1 MPSTPTKRSSSNG
14 ISTPKKQAR
23 INTFFQSPKKE
34 SIAKFDGKEWNL
46 DNDIQRAEQE
56 RKDEEY
62 ARKLQEEWNTVQE
75 EKVKIRHEEEDN
87 HQDTIKQENEGS
99 SSMINGRN
107 VKVKEEEKMQPF
119 IKTEQKP
126 KSISSLGSTTT
137 SFDLHAL
144 DKAIEDVELQ
154 TDIFTFDP
162 AKVDI
167 QCWPARLGS
176 KAEDYQPSAPYA
188 LLSHACILLSTTKS
202 RLIIVTVLTNMLRV
216 LMYHDT
222 EALIPCIYLVS
233 NHIAPPY
240 DGIELGLGGAIVNQA
255 IRNVTGKSASHL
267 RTLWNK
273 TGDPGD
279 VAFEAKKDVKT
290 LIGHST
296 KPIEMTKLFQTLHSI
311 ANISGTG
318 SSSAKMAHVTKLL
331 VASRGEETRFLV
343 RTLHSHLRINAVRTT
358 ITSAIARA
366 FVLDD
371 RNASLK
377 DEGDLWCLS
386 IEERQGILANP
397 TNTKQRNDPRRLAAM
412 DKIVRAE
419 LLLREIR
426 ARHPNFGT
434 IVPALLEGGL
444 HDLAERVPLRVG
456 TPISP
461 MLGSITR
468 SLSAM
473 FDKLGDRAYV
483 CEFKYDGQRVQIHAE
498 HIPEGNDGEY
508 KEKRKMLSSSG
519 KGKWTGE
526 NADIFVRLFS
536 RHLEDMT
543 DKYPDI
549 VNLVPFMMGL
559 RGNQTENTVDKG
571 KIKQEDRLQ
580 VKSFIMDAEIVAIG
594 LDGTLLPFQ
603 TLANRSRKDV
613 ELHNIKVAVGVF
625 AFDLMQLNGR
635 SLLKASLRKRRKL
648 LFQHIKPCKPEDVRI
663 ARFDYVKHIESR
675 NQEDVTGF
683 FELAQN
689 NKCEGIMVKS
699 LDHHWEEDHS
709 TKEGEREA
717 KIQLLEDEVDNDL
730 SQPNLDA
737 ANHDE
742 HLVGKGG
749 KPLTGK
755 GVNGRGKALLST
767 YEPDKR
773 CESWLKVK
781 KDYVDGIGD
790 SLDLVPIAGWHGM
803 GRKAAWWSPVLLAVY
818 DAENDEYQAVCKCI
832 SGFTDAEYKDI
843 KFNRFAEGTETCYNA
858 YKNECRDSYETGGL
872 LPDVWFTP
880 NEVWEIRGADITLS
894 PVYTAA
900 KGLVSDE
907 RGLSLRFPR
916 FIKRRTDKSSHQAS
930 TPRQLANMYLEQNA
944 TIKAEDSTVK
954 EEEEEEM
961 EGDLDDEDI

>member
-1 MPSTPTKRSSSNG
+1 MPSTPIKRSAST
-14 ISTPKKQAR
+14 TPKKQAS
-23 INTFFQSPKKE
+23 ISTFFQSPKKQKIE
-34 SIAKFDGKEWNL
+34 EDERK
-46 DNDIQRAEQE
+46 EQE

-62 ARKLQEEWNTVQE
+62 ARRLQEEWNGGS
-75 EKVKIRHEEEDN
+75 HNEEEA
-87 HQDTIKQENEGS
+87 GS
-99 SSMINGRN
+99 SAQHT
-107 VKVKEEEKMQPF
+107 VKVKEEIIQNTPSTSHPVKVQQENN
-119 IKTEQKP
+119 KP
-126 KSISSLGSTTT
+126 TTTLGSTTT

-144 DKAIEDVELQ
+144 DKAIEDIDLQ
-154 TDIFTFDP
+154 NDIFNFDP
-162 AKVDI
+162 AKVDTS
-167 QCWPARLGS
+167 CWPKRLGGN
-176 KAEDYQPSAPYA
+176 ASAPYA

-202 RLIIVTVLTNMLRV
+202 RLIIVTVLTNLLRV

-222 EALIPCIYLVS
+222 EALLPCIYLVS

-240 DGIELGLGGAIVNQA
+240 DGIELGLGGSIVNQA

-296 KPIEMTKLFQTLHSI
+296 KPIEITKLFQVLHTI
-311 ANISGTG
+311 AGISGTG

-371 RNASLK
+371 RQNNK
-377 DEGDLWCLS
+377 GNDNWYLS
-386 IEERQGILANP
+386 IDERKGILANP
-397 TNTKQRNDPRRLAAM
+397 SNTKRRADPKRLAAM
-412 DKIVRAE
+412 EKITKAE
-419 LLLREIR
+419 SLLREIR

-444 HDLAERVPLRVG
+444 HDLAKRVPLRVG

-468 SLSAM
+468 SLTAM
-473 FDKLGDRAYV
+473 FDKLGDRGYV

-498 HIPEGNDGEY
+498 QVQEDNA
-508 KEKRKMLSSSG
+508 KRKLLSSSG
-519 KGKWTGE
+519 KGQWTGP
-526 NADIFVRLFS
+526 NRDIFVRLFS

-549 VNLVPFMMGL
+549 VNLVPIMMQG
-559 RGNQTENTVDKG
+559 TVN
-571 KIKQEDRLQ
+571 
-580 VKSFIMDAEIVAIG
+580 SFIMDAEVVAMG

-635 SLLKASLRKRRKL
+635 SLLKSSLRKRRNL

-663 ARFDYVKHIESR
+663 ARFDYVKHCESQ
-675 NQEDVTGF
+675 NQEEVINF

-699 LDHHWEEDHS
+699 LDHHWEDS
-709 TKEGEREA
+709 KE
-717 KIQLLEDEVDNDL
+717 IQLLKDEVDNDL

-737 ANHDE
+737 TNNE
-742 HLVGKGG
+742 
-749 KPLTGK
+749 KPGK

-818 DAENDEYQAVCKCI
+818 DAETDEYQAVCKCI

-843 KFNRFAEGTETCYNA
+843 KFNRFVEGTETCYNA
-858 YKNECRDSYETGGL
+858 YKNECKDSYETGGL

-900 KGLVSDE
+900 KGLVSEE

-916 FIKRRTDKSSHQAS
+916 FMKRRIDKSPHQAT
-930 TPRQLANMYLEQNA
+930 TPRQLANMYLEQNN
-944 TIKAEDSTVK
+944 TVK
-954 EEEEEEM
+954 KEVEDDD
-961 EGDLDDEDI
+961 DLEDAFDDGG

>member
-1 MPSTPTKRSSSNG
+1 MPSTPVKRSASNG

-23 INTFFQSPKKE
+23 ISTFFQSPKKE
-34 SIAKFDGKEWNL
+34 AIAKFESNQD
-46 DNDIQRAEQE
+46 DRVEQE

-62 ARKLQEEWNTVQE
+62 ARRLQEELNGVSEVKQE
-75 EKVKIRHEEEDN
+75 EETN
-87 HQDTIKQENEGS
+87 HS
-99 SSMINGRN
+99 SSSSSNLTTTLPEPTP
-107 VKVKEEEKMQPF
+107 KKEDLYE
-119 IKTEQKP
+119 KP
-126 KSISSLGSTTT
+126 KLTTLGSTTT
-137 SFDLHAL
+137 SFNLDAL
-144 DKAIEDVELQ
+144 DRSIEDIDLQ
-154 TDIFTFDP
+154 NDIFIFDP

-167 QCWPARLGS
+167 SNWPTRSGNVA
-176 KAEDYQPSAPYA
+176 SAPYA
-188 LLSHACILLSTTKS
+188 LLSHACILLSTTRS
-202 RLIIVTVLTNMLRV
+202 RLIIVTVLTNLLRV

-222 EALIPCIYLVS
+222 EALLPCIYLVS

-240 DGIELGLGGAIVNQA
+240 DGVELGLGGSIVNQS
-255 IRNVTGKSASHL
+255 IKNVTGKSSSHL
-267 RTLWNK
+267 RNLWNK

-296 KPIEMTKLFQTLHSI
+296 KPIEITKLFQILHTI
-311 ANISGTG
+311 AGISGTG

-366 FVLDD
+366 FVLNDK
-371 RNASLK
+371 SSSQK
-377 DEGDLWCLS
+377 DEGDVWCLS
-386 IEERQGILANP
+386 MEERQGILANP
-397 TNTKQRNDPRRLAAM
+397 PNTKQRSDPKRLAAM

-419 LLLREIR
+419 TLLREIR

-444 HDLAERVPLRVG
+444 HNLAERVPLRVG

-468 SLSAM
+468 SLPAM
-473 FDKLGDRAYV
+473 FEKLGDRAYV

-498 HIPEGNDGEY
+498 HVQEVEGNAT
-508 KEKRKMLSSSG
+508 RKLLSSSG
-519 KGKWTGE
+519 KGKWIGP
-526 NADIFVRLFS
+526 NKDIFVRLFS

-549 VNLVPFMMGL
+549 VNLVPLMMGVA
-559 RGNQTENTVDKG
+559 QTNGKG
-571 KIKQEDRLQ
+571 KMKEEETHHQ
-580 VKSFIMDAEIVAIG
+580 VKSFIMDAEIVAMG

-635 SLLKASLRKRRKL
+635 SLLKSSLRKRRKL

-663 ARFDYVKHIESR
+663 ARFDYVKHIESQ
-675 NQEDVTGF
+675 NQEDVTNF

-699 LDHHWEEDHS
+699 LDHHWEEGEAG
-709 TKEGEREA
+709 TKI
-717 KIQLLEDEVDNDL
+717 KLLEDEVDNDL

-737 ANHDE
+737 NNNED
-742 HLVGKGG
+742 HLIGKNG
-749 KPLTGK
+749 KQLTGK

-843 KFNRFAEGTETCYNA
+843 KFNRFVEGTETCYNA
-858 YKNECRDSYETGGL
+858 YKNECKDSYETGGL

-916 FIKRRTDKSSHQAS
+916 FMKRRTDKSPQQAS
-930 TPRQLANMYLEQNA
+930 TPRQLANMYLEQNN
-944 TIKAEDSTVK
+944 TTSIK
-954 EEEEEEM
+954 EEEDDLEDAFD
-961 EGDLDDEDI
+961 EGG

>member
-1 MPSTPTKRSSSNG
+1 
-14 ISTPKKQAR
+14 
-23 INTFFQSPKKE
+23 
-34 SIAKFDGKEWNL
+34 
-46 DNDIQRAEQE
+46 
-56 RKDEEY
+56 RKDAEF
-62 ARKLQEEWNTVQE
+62 AKRLQEEWNGNGIQE
-75 EKVKIRHEEEDN
+75 QNVSSSSN
-87 HQDTIKQENEGS
+87 SNTQAYASPPPPKQEFP
-99 SSMINGRN
+99 
-107 VKVKEEEKMQPF
+107 KPP
-119 IKTEQKP
+119 KTT
-126 KSISSLGSTTT
+126 LGSTAT
-137 SFDLHAL
+137 SFNLPAL
-144 DKAIEDVELQ
+144 DRAIEDIELQ
-154 TDIFTFDP
+154 QDIFTFDP
-162 AKVDI
+162 AKVDVS
-167 QCWPARLGS
+167 CWPTRSGNV
-176 KAEDYQPSAPYA
+176 PSAPYA

-202 RLIIVTVLTNMLRV
+202 RLIIVTVLTNLLRV
-216 LMYHDT
+216 LMYHDE
-222 EALIPCIYLVS
+222 EALLPCIYLVS

-240 DGIELGLGGAIVNQA
+240 DGVELGLGGAIVNQA

-296 KPIEMTKLFQTLHSI
+296 KPIEITKLFQTLHAI
-311 ANISGTG
+311 AAISGTG

-331 VASRGEETRFLV
+331 VASRGEEARFLV

-366 FVLDD
+366 FVLND
-371 RNASLK
+371 RNVALK
-377 DEGDLWCLS
+377 DEGDSWCLS
-386 IEERQGILANP
+386 VEERQGILANP
-397 TNTKQRNDPRRLAAM
+397 PNTKQRADPKRLAAM

-419 LLLREIR
+419 TLLREIR

-444 HDLAERVPLRVG
+444 QNLAERVPLRVG

-468 SLSAM
+468 SLPAM

-498 HIPEGNDGEY
+498 HVQEEGN
-508 KEKRKMLSSSG
+508 EKRKMLSSSG
-519 KGKWTGE
+519 KGKWTGP
-526 NADIFVRLFS
+526 NKDIYVRLFS

-549 VNLVPFMMGL
+549 VNLVPMMMGL
-559 RGNQTENTVDKG
+559 SGEQLDSKG
-571 KIKQEDRLQ
+571 KMREDDIPP
-580 VKSFIMDAEIVAIG
+580 VKSFIMDAEIVAMG

-635 SLLKASLRKRRKL
+635 SLLKSSLRKRRNL
-648 LFQHIKPCKPEDVRI
+648 LFQNIKPCKPEDVRI
-663 ARFDYVKHIESR
+663 ARFDYVKHTESR
-675 NQEDVTGF
+675 NQEDVTSF

-699 LDHHWEEDHS
+699 LDHHWEDNQS
-709 TKEGEREA
+709 GESEA

-737 ANHDE
+737 ADP
-742 HLVGKGG
+742 
-749 KPLTGK
+749 KPLPGK

-843 KFNRFAEGTETCYNA
+843 KFNRFVEGTETCYNA
-858 YKNECRDSYETGGL
+858 YQNECKDSFETGGL
-872 LPDVWFTP
+872 VPDVWFTP

-916 FIKRRTDKSSHQAS
+916 FMKRRTDKSPQQAS
-930 TPRQLANMYLEQNA
+930 TPRQLANMYFDQNNTTTA
-944 TIKAEDSTVK
+944 
-954 EEEEEEM
+954 
-961 EGDLDDEDI
+961 